1 MRNTMQKTK
10 LALAFG
16 ALIAVGLVG
25 CNKPADE
32 AAAPPAPATVE
43 APAETMPAEPMTPAM
58 PTTAAMPVGSRAHAA
73 AISRPRTP
81 ARVMAAS
88 GVSTPASAAAPNS
101 PTLWPAT
108 TETSAI
114 DR

>member
-43 APAETMPAEPMTPAM
+43 APAETMPTEPMTPAM
-58 PTTAAMPVGSRAHAA
+58 PATAAMPTEATTVPSA
-73 AISRPRTP
+73 TTMMEP
-81 ARVMAAS
+81 APSSTAQAAS
-88 GVSTPASAAAPNS
+88 DAAGAP
-101 PTLWPAT
+101 PT
-108 TETSAI
+108 E
-114 DR
+114 

>member
-43 APAETMPAEPMTPAM
+43 APVETMPADALATLGARLRTCVDSPM
-58 PTTAAMPVGSRAHAA
+58 GLH
-73 AISRPRTP
+73 
-81 ARVMAAS
+81 
-88 GVSTPASAAAPNS
+88 STVALSAA
-101 PTLWPAT
+101 
-108 TETSAI
+108 
-114 DR
+114 

>member
-1 MRNTMQKTK
+1 MNSMHKTK

-32 AAAPPAPATVE
+32 TVAPPAPATVE

-58 PTTAAMPVGSRAHAA
+58 PSTAAMKGFRARR
-73 AISRPRTP
+73 ISEIVLCRYPRIC
-81 ARVMAAS
+81 VKI
-88 GVSTPASAAAPNS
+88 APYPS
-101 PTLWPAT
+101 CGGGEP
-108 TETSAI
+108 
-114 DR
+114 DRR